1 MSNSTLTPTKPS
13 SRAVDFPGFKAYL
26 QAEGLAPRTCTVY
39 VQDITQFLDA
49 LGERDPRQVS
59 GTELQEFLIQLQLRQ
74 STLGRKC
81 SALRSFYRFLAQTG
95 ELIKDPT
102 LDLPTFAPTSLNREL
117 LTVEQVER
125 LLAAAPD
132 PQSHVA
138 WRLLYGT
145 GISVDT
151 LLSLTVEDID
161 VASGELCLAE
171 GRLLLDS
178 PTWKLVVAL
187 QNRDGRLFARSPS
200 QLQQQLA
207 TASKATLGFAVTP
220 RVLRNSYMA
229 HLLAGGADSRIVQAL
244 LHHQSLATTQGHSSP
259 EHLSLTR
266 SYNQVHPRAHRQH
279 HAP

>member
-1 MSNSTLTPTKPS
+1 
-13 SRAVDFPGFKAYL
+13 VDFAGFKAYL
-26 QAEGLAPRTCTVY
+26 QAERLAPRTCTVY
-39 VQDITQFLDA
+39 VQDIAQFLGA

-95 ELIKDPT
+95 ELLKDPT
-102 LDLPTFAPTSLNREL
+102 LDLPTFAPTSLDREL
-117 LTVEQVER
+117 LTVEQVES

-132 PQSHVA
+132 PQSHLA

-145 GISVDT
+145 GISVDA

-161 VASGELCLAE
+161 VTSGELCLAE
-171 GRLLLDS
+171 GRVILDS
-178 PTWKLVVAL
+178 PTWKLVVA
-187 QNRDGRLFARSPS
+187 
-200 QLQQQLA
+200 QQLRSGRFINESPTQFQQRLA
-207 TASKATLGFAVTP
+207 SASKTILGFAVTP

-244 LHHQSLATTQGHSSP
+244 LHHRSLATTQAHSSP
-259 EHLSLTR
+259 EHIPLVRT
-266 SYNQVHPRAHRQH
+266 YHQVHPRARRPNQYQN
-279 HAP
+279 